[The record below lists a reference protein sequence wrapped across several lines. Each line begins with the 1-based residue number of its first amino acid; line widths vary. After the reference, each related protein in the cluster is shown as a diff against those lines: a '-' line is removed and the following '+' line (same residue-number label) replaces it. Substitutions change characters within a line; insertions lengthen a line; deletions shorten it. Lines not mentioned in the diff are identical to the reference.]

1 MNNPYLNQTA
11 PGTTADVAIDSGL
24 RAHMLRIYNYM
35 ASAVLLSGIVSYLI
49 VSSPALTNLLIKS
62 PLRWAFVLAPLAF
75 VLVMS
80 WRFERMSKASL
91 QAMFWAYAACIG
103 VSFAAILLYFTGA
116 SVARAFFMAAGLFAG
131 LSLYGY
137 TTKADLSK
145 LGTILMVG
153 MVVVFIASI
162 VNIFLGSSA
171 LQFAVSIVGLLV
183 FLGLTAWDTQRIKD
197 TYLEYAGTEVEGKI
211 AVMDSLGLYINFVAI
226 FQFLISLTGQRD
238 E

>member
-11 PGTTADVAIDSGL
+11 PASTADVSIDSGL

-35 ASAVLLSGIVSYLI
+35 TSAVLLSGIVSYLI

-62 PLRWAFVLAPLAF
+62 PLRWAFILAPLAF
-75 VLVMS
+75 VFIMS
-80 WRFERMSKASL
+80 WRFDRMSKTAL
-91 QAMFWAYAACIG
+91 QGLYWAYAACIG
-103 VSFAAILLYFTGA
+103 VSFATILYVYTGA
-116 SVARAFFMAAGLFAG
+116 SVARAFFMAAGLFAA

-145 LGTILMVG
+145 FGTLLMVG
-153 MVVVFIASI
+153 MVVVFLASI
-162 VNIFLGSSA
+162 VNIFLGST
-171 LQFAVSIVGLLV
+171 AVQCAGAIVGLLV

-197 TYLEYAGTEVEGKI
+197 TYLEYRGTEVEGKI
-211 AVMDSLGLYINFVAI
+211 AVMDALGLYINFVAI
-226 FQFLISLTGQRD
+226 FQFLVSLVGQRD